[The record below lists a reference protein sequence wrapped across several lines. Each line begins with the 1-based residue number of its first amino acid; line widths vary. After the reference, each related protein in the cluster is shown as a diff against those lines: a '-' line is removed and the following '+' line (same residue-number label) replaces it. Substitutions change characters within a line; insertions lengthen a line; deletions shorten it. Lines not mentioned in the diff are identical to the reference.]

1 VAHVVDYRQGENLM
15 RCFIPAT
22 DDELYAFIER
32 NGVQALVPYRVG
44 LGIARREELQLQPA
58 RAEPVA
64 LPPQQEPRLAA

>member
-1 VAHVVDYRQGENLM
+1 M

-32 NGVQALVPYRVG
+32 HGMQALVPYRVG
-44 LGIARREELQLQPA
+44 LAIARSEALQMPPV
-58 RAEPVA
+58 RTEPVA

>member
-1 VAHVVDYRQGENLM
+1 M

-44 LGIARREELQLQPA
+44 LGIARRDELQLPLL
-58 RAEPVA
+58 RTEPVV
-64 LPPQQEPRLAA
+64 LPAQQEPRLAA